1 MTDGLRL
8 TIFIQ
13 VVQQGL
19 VLGPALGSQQ
29 PHVMLQAGGGVAR
42 KLLVRKGPGGNGG

>member
-29 PHVMLQAGGGVAR
+29 PHVMLQAGGRVSEKLPSR
-42 KLLVRKGPGGNGG
+42 KEPRDIG